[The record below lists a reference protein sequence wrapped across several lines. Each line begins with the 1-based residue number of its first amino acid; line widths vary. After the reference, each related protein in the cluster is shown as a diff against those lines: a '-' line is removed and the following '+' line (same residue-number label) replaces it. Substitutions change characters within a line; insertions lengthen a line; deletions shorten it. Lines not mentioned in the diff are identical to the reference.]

1 MIEKIIVHCSASPQN
16 RGDDAETI
24 HGWHKQRGWDGIG
37 YHSVILE
44 NGVVQQGRPVYWQG
58 AHCKGYNKN
67 TLAVCLIGMGGDATR
82 LQLFSLKDV
91 INQWLRNNPNAEIAG
106 HNEYSTKECPGF
118 DVKEWW
124 QTVED
129 AE

>member
-1 MIEKIIVHCSASPQN
+1 MIEKIFVHCSASPQN

-58 AHCKGYNKN
+58 AHCRGYNRN
-67 TLAVCLIGMGGDATR
+67 SLAVCLIGTGGDATR
-82 LQLFSLKDV
+82 LQLFSLQDV
-91 INQWLRNNPNAEIAG
+91 IKQWLSNNPTAEIAG

-124 QTVED
+124 QTIED